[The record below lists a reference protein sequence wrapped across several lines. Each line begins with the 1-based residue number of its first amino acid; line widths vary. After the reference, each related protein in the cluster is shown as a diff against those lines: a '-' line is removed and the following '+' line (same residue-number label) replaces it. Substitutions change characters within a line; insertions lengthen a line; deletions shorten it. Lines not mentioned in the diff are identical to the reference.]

1 MTARH
6 PSRLF
11 PQRDRQVLDYLLSV
25 ADSEGKLTDS
35 TYAIARGLGMH
46 RQTLTRVLHRLDAA
60 GAVTLD
66 DHACRPIR
74 VTQDVTNPVTN
85 PVTQD
90 VTNVVTLPVTSS
102 VTNAV
107 THPVTADPAAS
118 ADTVDEIGSCSIT
131 CTIPVTPRYVSC
143 GAENITFSRKSVTF
157 SLESVTFPLE
167 SVTLLATIAT
177 PTVTDKKET
186 KQKNEEIPPAPP
198 KEEKK
203 QKKEKNSPTNACV
216 REEISTKSD
225 EERLEQRRQRFV
237 DALQPFAERYGKE
250 MIGQFAEYWT
260 EPNRSNT
267 RMRFELQRTWSTSL
281 RLARWARNDNAFN
294 TPPSNNRHHD
304 NSNNASNDNS
314 SNNYSNY
321 GNNRIPRPTSEDYVR
336 AAQEYAI
343 AQTEQFIREAEMR
356 RGGVPPHL
364 PF

>member
-6 PSRLF
+6 PSPIF
-11 PQRDRQVLDYLLSV
+11 SQRDRQVLDYLLSV
-25 ADSEGKLTDS
+25 ADSEGMLTRS
-35 TYAIARGLGMH
+35 TYAIARDLGMH
-46 RQTLTRVLHRLDAA
+46 RQTLTRILHRLATA

-74 VTQDVTNPVTN
+74 VTNN
-85 PVTQD
+85 VTQC
-90 VTNVVTLPVTSS
+90 VTSS
-102 VTNAV
+102 VTN
-107 THPVTADPAAS
+107 PVTLSVTNPVTLPVTLPVTQCVTLPTNEKDKVS
-118 ADTVDEIGSCSIT
+118 TESFCEIGSWSIT
-131 CTIPVTPRYVSC
+131 CTIPVTPNYVSGC
-143 GAENITFSRKSVTF
+143 AEKASFSGKSVTY
-157 SLESVTFPLE
+157 SPE

-186 KQKNEEIPPAPP
+186 KQKNEEIPPTPP

-203 QKKEKNSPTNACV
+203 QKKEKNSPKTACA

-225 EERLEQRRQRFV
+225 GERLEQRRQCFV
-237 DALQPFAERYGKE
+237 DALQPFAERYGQE

-267 RMRFELQRTWSTSL
+267 RMRFELQRTWNTSL
-281 RLARWARNDNAFN
+281 RLARWARNDYAFN
-294 TPPSNNRHHD
+294 TPPSNNRLHD
-304 NSNNASNDNS
+304 NSS
-314 SNNYSNY
+314 SNNISNHGSSSNIY
-321 GNNRIPRPTSEDYVR
+321 GSNNNHHRPTSEDYVR
-336 AAQEYAI
+336 AAQDYAI

>member
-35 TYAIARGLGMH
+35 TYAIARALGMH
-46 RQTLTRVLHRLDAA
+46 RQTLTRILHRLATA

-74 VTQDVTNPVTN
+74 VTNNVTPAVMNN
-85 PVTQD
+85 VTQC
-90 VTNVVTLPVTSS
+90 VTSS
-102 VTNAV
+102 VTN
-107 THPVTADPAAS
+107 PVTLSVTNNVTLPVTQCVTLPVTLPTNEKDKAS
-118 ADTVDEIGSCSIT
+118 TETFCGIISWSIT
-131 CTIPVTPRYVSC
+131 CTIPITPSYVSGC
-143 GAENITFSRKSVTF
+143 AENASFPGKSVTY
-157 SLESVTFPLE
+157 SPE

-186 KQKNEEIPPAPP
+186 KQKNEDIPPAPP

-203 QKKEKNSPTNACV
+203 QKKEKNSPTTACA
-216 REEISTKSD
+216 REKISTKSD
-225 EERLEQRRQRFV
+225 EERLERRRQRFV
-237 DALQPFAERYGKE
+237 DALQPFAERYGQE

-267 RMRFELQRTWSTSL
+267 RMRFELQRTWNTSI
-281 RLARWARNDNAFN
+281 RLARWARNDYAFN
-294 TPPSNNRHHD
+294 PPPSNNRLHD
-304 NSNNASNDNS
+304 NCS
-314 SNNYSNY
+314 SNNNY
-321 GNNRIPRPTSEDYVR
+321 HRPTSEDYVR
-336 AAQEYAI
+336 AAQDYAI